1 MSGANAT
8 GIDATQVEFLATQT
22 DLGLE
27 KEVIWKILNF
37 EMPTF
42 EQVEEY
48 DKQFEKDPFTDCVYD
63 IQLAYRYYEGHSL
76 RLQRRA
82 IRYLNLCLAMQHQ
95 IPVEEGSQVA
105 LDLAEVDINLEDEG
119 SGQSGW
125 ERVSKALRNTAKEFL
140 EYAEQATD
148 LSTYGETYLPMGWWF
163 MHNDDERFGPEDLCF
178 KDYLDWLHGTH
189 LIGNWMVELTEKQ
202 KEELESKHHKKFRN
216 MCEALTDKID
226 DLLLGMTPQPDKT
239 DE

>member
-8 GIDATQVEFLATQT
+8 GIGTTQVEFLATQT

-48 DKQFEKDPFTDCVYD
+48 DNQFEKDPVTDAVYD
-63 IQLAYRYYEGHSL
+63 IQLSYLYYKGHAT

-82 IRYLNLCLAMQHQ
+82 IRLLNLCLAMQRQ

-105 LDLAEVDINLEDEG
+105 LDLAEVDINLDDEG

-148 LSTYGETYLPMGWWF
+148 LSTYGETYITMGWWF
-163 MHNDDERFGPEDLCF
+163 MHNDDERFGPEKLCF
-178 KDYLDWLHGTH
+178 DDYCDWRQGLHTEVEKR
-189 LIGNWMVELTEKQ
+189 MVELTERQ
-202 KEELESKHHKKFRN
+202 KETLKRK
-216 MCEALTDKID
+216 
-226 DLLLGMTPQPDKT
+226 Q
-239 DE
+239 DEKMSRIVDAFS